1 MVYLVMLPRLRTD
14 IPTLALI
21 CVTLWVLGSVSSY
34 TLGGLL
40 HLFLVAAVGMMLW
53 RIVRGRKAVN

>member
-1 MVYLVMLPRLRTD
+1 
-14 IPTLALI
+14 
-21 CVTLWVLGSVSSY
+21 VLGSVSSY